1 MHWVTSEVN
10 MLPQAQAVSLNALR
24 NYQLMVCI
32 HLSGLCCENLLELIA
47 K

>member
-1 MHWVTSEVN
+1 MHWLTSEVN
-10 MLPQAQAVSLNALR
+10 MLPQVQAVSQNALR

-32 HLSGLCCENLLELIA
+32 HLGGLCCEEFIA